1 MTTVKTSSTVNTAAA
16 ITSLN
21 AQGTNRTPACT
32 QTRATTITLTRS
44 STAAQSAAIET
55 RMKTRRTGATGQTQ
69 EARPAAGCQEEGALA
84 LRGAASAQTEGTPT
98 QERSIKVPFLVCA
111 FCAWKRIVTYI
122 SVSIKMA
129 AAEVNCLLWRV
140 CF

>member
-1 MTTVKTSSTVNTAAA
+1 MKTSSTVNTAAA

-32 QTRATTITLTRS
+32 QTRATMITLTWS
-44 STAAQSAAIET
+44 STVAQSAAIET

-69 EARPAAGCQEEGALA
+69 EARPAAGCPEEGALA

-98 QERSIKVPFLVCA
+98 QERSIK
-111 FCAWKRIVTYI
+111 
-122 SVSIKMA
+122 M
-129 AAEVNCLLWRV
+129 CLSWCVLSAHGNA
-140 CF
+140 